1 MKKYP
6 LQFTLTL
13 LLFTCIN
20 TSFYWEGYLGILAF
34 PAFFIVFIVY
44 FILFIELIRQI
55 YISFRDKFAEKTR
68 NILIICMSLC
78 LLLIIIKPNGLIDFD
93 QFEGTDRIVA
103 QAEGAANCTS
113 RLKLKTN
120 EKYILESI
128 CFGIEKSKGEYKIIK
143 DTIYF
148 KRTTRNSFNA
158 KFAIIK
164 DHEIIIYKTKI
175 DKNPMHLAIINN

>member
-1 MKKYP
+1 
-6 LQFTLTL
+6 
-13 LLFTCIN
+13 
-20 TSFYWEGYLGILAF
+20 
-34 PAFFIVFIVY
+34 
-44 FILFIELIRQI
+44 
-55 YISFRDKFAEKTR
+55 
-68 NILIICMSLC
+68 MSLC

-158 KFAIIK
+158 KFALLKIMKLLFIK
-164 DHEIIIYKTKI
+164 LKLIKTQCI
-175 DKNPMHLAIINN
+175 